1 MSQQRIQID
10 GVTVKQPDTFD
21 WSFET
26 TSTQDSVRTMSGHVY
41 ITPLFTV
48 ESFAVVFSRL
58 TPAECSS
65 ILNKIVQRPGKA
77 YFTLYY
83 FSPYYGQWRTG
94 TFYVGTGSLKVKT
107 LKEGYETI
115 QSISCN
121 FVGKEKLV

>member
-10 GVTVKQPDTFD
+10 GVAVKQPDTFD

-26 TSTQDSVRTMSGHVY
+26 TFTQDSVRTMSGKV
-41 ITPLFTV
+41 ILTPLFTV
-48 ESFAVVFSRL
+48 ESFAVAFSNLSPAQCSEIL
-58 TPAECSS
+58 T
-65 ILNKIVQRPGKA
+65 KIVQRPGKTS
-77 YFTLYY
+77 FSLYY

-107 LKEGYETI
+107 LKEGNETV

-121 FVGKEKLV
+121 FIGKDKLV